1 MLKQCVEVDRP
12 VRTYH
17 CVFEM
22 FLAKRRIE
30 LSVNIL
36 IAFEKA
42 ISLSASI
49 LIASADALIVA
60 ERPIMIVEKLK
71 NLTFLQLVFCCHIL

>member
-1 MLKQCVEVDRP
+1 
-12 VRTYH
+12 
-17 CVFEM
+17 
-22 FLAKRRIE
+22 
-30 LSVNIL
+30 VNIL

-42 ISLSASI
+42 ISLSVSI

-60 ERPIMIVEKLK
+60 EHPIMIVEKLK

>member
-1 MLKQCVEVDRP
+1 M
-12 VRTYH
+12 
-17 CVFEM
+17 
-22 FLAKRRIE
+22 
-30 LSVNIL
+30 SVNIL

-71 NLTFLQLVFCCHIL
+71 NLTLRQLFFLLSHPINPCLSNYFL

>member
-1 MLKQCVEVDRP
+1 MV
-12 VRTYH
+12 
-17 CVFEM
+17 
-22 FLAKRRIE
+22 
-30 LSVNIL
+30 SVNIL

-71 NLTFLQLVFCCHIL
+71 NLTFLQQFFCCHIL

>member
-1 MLKQCVEVDRP
+1 
-12 VRTYH
+12 
-17 CVFEM
+17 M

-71 NLTFLQLVFCCHIL
+71 NLTLRQLVFCCHIL